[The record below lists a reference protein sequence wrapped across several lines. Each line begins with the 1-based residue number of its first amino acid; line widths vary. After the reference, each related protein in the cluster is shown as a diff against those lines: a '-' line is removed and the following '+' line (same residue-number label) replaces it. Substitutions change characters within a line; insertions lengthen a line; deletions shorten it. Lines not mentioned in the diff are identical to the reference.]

1 MEWLHLIV
9 DFVLHIDV
17 HLQELFTT
25 YGIWVY
31 GILFLII
38 FSETGFVVT
47 PFLPGDSLLFA
58 AGALVAATQGTPESM
73 DIHVLVLLLI
83 TAAVTGNILNYAVG
97 HFFGEKLFQNPN
109 SKIFRKDQLDKTHAF
124 FEKHGGKTI
133 IITRFIPIIRTFS
146 PFVAGMGAMTYKRFM
161 AFNLIGGALWV
172 MSLAYAGFEFGQQE
186 FVRKNFTLLMMGIIV
201 VSLLPMVIHA
211 IRAKFAPQ
219 SKA

>member
-1 MEWLHLIV
+1 MEWLHLVI

-17 HLQELFTT
+17 HLQQLFTT

-58 AGALVAATQGTPESM
+58 AGALVAATQGSPESM
-73 DIHVLVLLLI
+73 NIHMLVLLLI
-83 TAAVTGNILNYAVG
+83 VAAVGGNIVNYTVG
-97 HFFGEKLFQNPN
+97 HLFGEKLLQNPN
-109 SKIFRKDQLDKTHAF
+109 SKVFRKDHLEKTHAF

-133 IITRFIPIIRTFS
+133 IITRFIPIIRTFA

-161 AFNLIGGALWV
+161 AFNLIGGVLWV
-172 MSLAYAGFEFGQQE
+172 ASFAYVGYEFGQQE
-186 FVRKNFTLLMMGIIV
+186 FVKKNFTMLMMGIIV
-201 VSLLPMVIHA
+201 VSLLPMVIQA
-211 IRAKFAPQ
+211 VKVKLAATAK
-219 SKA
+219 